1 MEKEEFTFI
10 QDQIGYQFKNLDL
23 LQQAFVRRS
32 YSQENGGEDNEVLEF
47 IGDRALDIVV
57 VKYLADTYG
66 GFAREYE
73 DFDADDDYDEFYCA
87 YDESELSKIKQSLV
101 CRKNLAKCI
110 EKLELEEFLIMGES
124 DVQQQIWK
132 QDSVKED
139 LFEAI
144 VGAVTLDSQWNFDQI
159 EDAVKI
165 MLGDTLSDFS
175 DEETNY
181 VNEVQQWCLWKNE
194 SMPLYHYEGPG
205 KSVQYLWYT
214 GFPGIILPFSD
225 QDYRMHDGIH
235 IAPDFYCMVNLR
247 DKSLPLFCAC
257 GYSKSDARHR
267 ALSKMKLMIQTGQ
280 NRSASWKFWCGVVI
294 LIFPNIFL
302 KKHTTKTAIQYGNAL
317 VSFLIM
323 IGKQKESLP
332 RRRKRRKMRLLR
344 H

>member
-1 MEKEEFTFI
+1 
-10 QDQIGYQFKNLDL
+10 
-23 LQQAFVRRS
+23 
-32 YSQENGGEDNEVLEF
+32 
-47 IGDRALDIVV
+47 
-57 VKYLADTYG
+57 
-66 GFAREYE
+66 
-73 DFDADDDYDEFYCA
+73 
-87 YDESELSKIKQSLV
+87 
-101 CRKNLAKCI
+101 
-110 EKLELEEFLIMGES
+110 MGES

-144 VGAVTLDSQWNFDQI
+144 VGAVTLDSQWNFDEI
-159 EDAVKI
+159 EDTVKI

-175 DEETNY
+175 DEEINY

-267 ALSKMKLMIQTGQ
+267 ACAGIYAYLKEHGLLPTIKDEIGDP
-280 NRSASWKFWCGVVI
+280 NRSESISQLEILVRRGYFDFPEYFFEETYDENGNPIWECTCIIPDHDWKTKGISSKKKEAKKDAAFEA
-294 LIFPNIFL
+294 L
-302 KKHTTKTAIQYGNAL
+302 KCVL
-317 VSFLIM
+317 R
-323 IGKQKESLP
+323 ES
-332 RRRKRRKMRLLR
+332 
-344 H
+344 